1 MKTSPRRLIWNAA
14 RLLLLVAALVT
25 APVQSADAQ
34 ASGRPNVL
42 FISVDDLKPSIGA
55 FGDEIAVTPHID
67 RLTARGT
74 AFTNAHCQQASCA
87 PSRVSLLTGLRPDAT
102 RVWDLQTSFRD
113 TIPDVVTLPQRFRQA
128 GYRTVGIGG
137 KVFHGHRDNMD
148 EASWSEPFT
157 RVQSSASRTWGY
169 LDAELVADVE
179 QNRSKYTQLPRGRK
193 QQLDALFPDKRPPTE
208 RLDLADNAY
217 NDGVVTDQAVSRI
230 AELATADEPFFL
242 AVGYD
247 KPHLP
252 FIAPDKYWQLYD
264 AEALPLAEVIRAP
277 DGAPSFATQPGW
289 ELRSGYNVPQEGPL
303 PAELQRELVHGY
315 YACVS
320 YIDAQVGR
328 LLDAL
333 DEHGLAD
340 HTIVVLWGDHG
351 FHLGD
356 HAIWCKHTNYEQ
368 ATRSPLI
375 IAAPGIGA
383 GGESAGAP
391 VEFVDVYP
399 TMLDL
404 AGIPPHESLH
414 GTSLVPMLEDPGAS
428 VKVAAVSQYPR
439 GGGANLRMGYAYRT
453 DRYRLVL

>member
-1 MKTSPRRLIWNAA
+1 
-14 RLLLLVAALVT
+14 
-25 APVQSADAQ
+25 
-34 ASGRPNVL
+34 
-42 FISVDDLKPSIGA
+42 
-55 FGDEIAVTPHID
+55 
-67 RLTARGT
+67 
-74 AFTNAHCQQASCA
+74 
-87 PSRVSLLTGLRPDAT
+87 
-102 RVWDLQTSFRD
+102 
-113 TIPDVVTLPQRFRQA
+113 
-128 GYRTVGIGG
+128 
-137 KVFHGHRDNMD
+137 
-148 EASWSEPFT
+148 
-157 RVQSSASRTWGY
+157 
-169 LDAELVADVE
+169 
-179 QNRSKYTQLPRGRK
+179 
-193 QQLDALFPDKRPPTE
+193 
-208 RLDLADNAY
+208 
-217 NDGVVTDQAVSRI
+217 
-230 AELATADEPFFL
+230 
-242 AVGYD
+242 
-247 KPHLP
+247 
-252 FIAPDKYWQLYD
+252 
-264 AEALPLAEVIRAP
+264 ALPPAEVIRAP
-277 DGAPSFATQPGW
+277 DGAPSFPTHPGW
-289 ELRSGYNVPQEGPL
+289 ELRSADNVPQEGPL

-453 DRYRLVL
+453 DRYRLVLWRQMDFKNGATTGPIVATELYDYEADPLETRNVADDPAYADVRHELESLAAEVATTGL